1 VRAWDRVDE
10 CRSGNLYRET
20 VVTDMPKIAFFMSI
34 SILATALSSCTTR
47 AKNEAVTF
55 TLYSTNFPESA
66 GRSGV
71 ATFNLSDSED
81 INQEMCWELAKLL
94 ADDFEK
100 RKIQNDSDKTRVI
113 RYWCEKG
120 TYR

>member
-1 VRAWDRVDE
+1 MPDIPKFAF
-10 CRSGNLYRET
+10 CMALGLLS
-20 VVTDMPKIAFFMSI
+20 VV
-34 SILATALSSCTTR
+34 LGSCT
-47 AKNEAVTF
+47 AGVHNEAVTF

-81 INQEMCWELAKLL
+81 MNQEMCWETAKLL
-94 ADDFEK
+94 AEDFEK
-100 RKIQNDSDKTRVI
+100 RKIQNGWERTRVI

-120 TYR
+120 PLKK